1 MLVPLFRRSSLSGHR
16 DGHRPGTRAFPLTEE
31 NRHAVLAAR
40 EAAANPG
47 GIFNP
52 LLLLGPPRAGKSGLL
67 AALAADFA
75 RQGLRPCL
83 LRVRELGARFVRAAR
98 RGRLED
104 LTLGLLGHG
113 ALLLDEAERF
123 AGRERLCRT
132 SAAIVESFLCRR
144 SPVAAASR
152 LHPRELPGFDPR
164 LAALLDGGF
173 RATIGERSG
182 RPTLE
187 GIAADTA
194 RRTGVEPGALRGRG
208 RSASRASARGE
219 FVLAALE
226 AGFTLPEVGRFL
238 GDRSVEA
245 VGHLA
250 HRARARVRSAAA
262 APVGAIVAA
271 VGAIAAPVGA
281 IGGAFAG

>member
-1 MLVPLFRRSSLSGHR
+1 MLVPLFRRSSPPL
-16 DGHRPGTRAFPLTEE
+16 DGRRAGTAAFPLTEA
-31 NRHAVLAAR
+31 NRNAVLAAR
-40 EAAANPG
+40 EAVANPG
-47 GIFNP
+47 GLFNP

-83 LRVRELGARFVRAAR
+83 LRVRDLGVRFVRAAR

-104 LTLGLLGHG
+104 LTFGILGHG

-144 SPVAAASR
+144 SPVVAASR
-152 LHPRELPGFDPR
+152 LHPRELPGFGPR

-173 RATIGERSG
+173 RATIGGTLG

-187 GIAADTA
+187 GIEEEAR

-208 RSASRASARGE
+208 RSALRASARGE
-219 FVLAALE
+219 FVLAALQ
-226 AGFTLPEVGRFL
+226 AGFTLPEIGRFL

-250 HRARARVRSAAA
+250 HRARARVRSGQ
-262 APVGAIVAA
+262 APALL
-271 VGAIAAPVGA
+271 
-281 IGGAFAG
+281 GGAVRG